1 MNPLNLS
8 KLFFNL
14 CGIEIVGVDVPD
26 PGHSFS
32 VGERVLF
39 EIGDDDFEGTVSK
52 IVSSKMVW
60 VEYVNADGR
69 NEKRLYD

>member
-1 MNPLNLS
+1 M
-8 KLFFNL
+8 
-14 CGIEIVGVDVPD
+14 DVPD

-69 NEKRLYD
+69 NDKRLYPTKLLISMDAASRVNIISSN